1 MEKSKVYFTS
11 FKATFSE
18 NLMQKLERLIK
29 TAGMGNIDFKDKYAA
44 IKMHF
49 GEYGNLAF
57 LRPNYAKVVGDVVK
71 EFGESLFSLTAIPS
85 MWDHG
90 KMLWIIWT
98 MLTGTALPLMPPAA
112 RCSLPTD

>member
-1 MEKSKVYFTS
+1 
-11 FKATFSE
+11 
-18 NLMQKLERLIK
+18 MQKLERLIK

-57 LRPNYAKVVGDVVK
+57 LPSELRKGGGRRGQRIWGKP
-71 EFGESLFSLTAIPS
+71 FSLTAIPS